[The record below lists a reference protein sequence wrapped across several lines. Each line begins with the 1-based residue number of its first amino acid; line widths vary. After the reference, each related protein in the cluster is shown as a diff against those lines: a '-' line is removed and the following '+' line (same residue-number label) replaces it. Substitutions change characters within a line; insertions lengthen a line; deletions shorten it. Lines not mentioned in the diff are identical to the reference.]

1 MFFVLG
7 NYAIIIIIAFPTSF
21 SYSLISYLIRI
32 FNLYILLVCEYM
44 QYYPFIN
51 MANNICSSSTI
62 FLIKKMKYFQTDECI
77 IVNKIIVSEVFSEK
91 KFR

>member
-1 MFFVLG
+1 MFLG
-7 NYAIIIIIAFPTSF
+7 NYEIIIIITFHTSF
-21 SYSLISYLIRI
+21 SSSLFSSLIGI

-44 QYYPFIN
+44 QYYPFIIITN
-51 MANNICSSSTI
+51 IICSTSTI

-77 IVNKIIVSEVFSEK
+77 IVNIKSLFLRFFPK